1 MYLLQG
7 QRLVWREGGYAVYED
22 VAEVRAAGFGST
34 SAPPTRPHSQ
44 FLSSLYVFW
53 RLPCVLLPHML
64 LSSNSSLFACL
75 FPQIPPFIFGLLSLL
90 FFVSPFRS

>member
-44 FLSSLYVFW
+44 FLFSLYVFW